1 MLSTSSNRPISAHLT
16 IHYKPIQEE
25 EEEKRS
31 GARGS
36 SRHDDC
42 FVEGDRSL
50 TPNRKH
56 EFIKTV
62 LNINDDDSEFSDPCS
77 PFTGSQDA
85 TSGTN
90 LFGDFLSKRQQTL
103 SNSMNIHDL
112 YQCVHNLSPSAAANT
127 NHQFIARRFSDS
139 HIPSLHH
146 RQQQTTTSKNFVQS
160 TKNIQR
166 IASYAADSDQR
177 VKYLPNYHQSAPS
190 TASSAATSRAAKPRK
205 LPDDDN
211 TKYVLQL
218 QLSSSPHSQPASP
231 PLQPDRRPSCSS
243 FTCSSSSS
251 SSACSSMSVSDP
263 NNVTA
268 YETNSA
274 RPQFPCGQPLDISSP
289 CTRHHHRRN
298 SIAVKFDKALYK
310 KQQNSD

>member
-31 GARGS
+31 GGRGS
-36 SRHDDC
+36 SRRDDC
-42 FVEGDRSL
+42 FLESDRSP

-62 LNINDDDSEFSDPCS
+62 LNINDDDTEFSDPCS
-77 PFTGSQDA
+77 PFTKSQDA
-85 TSGTN
+85 ASGTN
-90 LFGDFLSKRQQTL
+90 LFGDFLSKRQQRL

-112 YQCVHNLSPSAAANT
+112 YQCVHNLSSSATNNN

-146 RQQQTTTSKNFVQS
+146 RQQQATTSKNFVQS

-218 QLSSSPHSQPASP
+218 QLSSSHSQPASP
-231 PLQPDRRPSCSS
+231 PHPADRRPSCSS
-243 FTCSSSSS
+243 FACSSSSS
-251 SSACSSMSVSDP
+251 SCSSMSVSDP

-268 YETNSA
+268 YETTNGA
-274 RPQFPCGQPLDISSP
+274 CPQFPSGQPLDISSP